1 MSDIS
6 QWFWGGDKFPLITII
21 FLPFALGPPAMIA
34 AALTPLA
41 IRGYW
46 CAAAYVPIA
55 LLSIMS
61 PLAGWIVV
69 LALAH
74 RLCGDQP
81 ASPQLYGR
89 TRWYAY
95 ATGFWAFP
103 LLLLVIAPLVTK
115 ALASGGIDCVA

>member
-1 MSDIS
+1 
-6 QWFWGGDKFPLITII
+6 
-21 FLPFALGPPAMIA
+21 MIA

-46 CAAAYVPIA
+46 CTAAYVPIA

-69 LALAH
+69 LALAR
-74 RLCGDQP
+74 RLCGDQIE
-81 ASPQLYGR
+81 SPQLYGR
-89 TRWYAY
+89 TRWYTY

-103 LLLLVIAPLVTK
+103 LLLLVAAPLVTK
-115 ALASGGIDCVA
+115 ALESGGIDCVP